1 MSKKTI
7 NALSVDDLLKA
18 MARALLSEDGR
29 DDFHRLAAQ
38 HEASVH
44 ESLNRA
50 APDYSAE

>member
-1 MSKKTI
+1 MSDETL
-7 NALSVDDLLKA
+7 NTLSVDDLLKA

-44 ESLNRA
+44 ESLSRA
-50 APDYSAE
+50 APDHSAE